1 MKQRGDQV
9 FHLSQTGRQDQRR
22 RRTAFS
28 LVCSLELKVAAYT
41 PSLSLSLCIV
51 MSATA
56 ALSSRQSAACCSA
69 SGRSTAKPST
79 SAPSIPLSSSSSTS
93 HHHRRRLLRGSPRTP
108 SPCVVALAAMQPG
121 EIYMPDPLMDVS
133 AIQAAAG
140 APGAAAGAGGG
151 GGGRPRRRGPPDLPS
166 LLMDGRIVY
175 LGMPVRIVFGFCC
188 LCCEVE
194 LT

>member
-1 MKQRGDQV
+1 
-9 FHLSQTGRQDQRR
+9 
-22 RRTAFS
+22 
-28 LVCSLELKVAAYT
+28 
-41 PSLSLSLCIV
+41 
-51 MSATA
+51 
-56 ALSSRQSAACCSA
+56 
-69 SGRSTAKPST
+69 
-79 SAPSIPLSSSSSTS
+79 
-93 HHHRRRLLRGSPRTP
+93 
-108 SPCVVALAAMQPG
+108 
-121 EIYMPDPLMDVS
+121 MPDPLMDVS